1 MKKLTLKIFAILTL
15 FFGLLLCVSVLGC
28 GNAAGGG
35 NESGGNTTKEN
46 DENQIDKDK
55 IIPVND
61 FWPYPA
67 DKGSFDKSSNTLIL
81 QKIDG
86 SEAGATLSSKNLDIK
101 GKFICFEYE
110 NPTGRFRIQIN
121 YNNSKNDIGYLDSLK
136 TKIYVPLQNVQS
148 GETKIDSIIF
158 YNQGAYNKNEN
169 QSSVKIKKIYF
180 TDENKYDKSP
190 VIDKG
195 SSAAFDD
202 SISALE
208 LVEKM
213 AVGFNLGNCY
223 DAYQTMNDPA
233 DILWDGVDEW
243 KAPKMSKAVLQN
255 LADKFGKDESGKSN
269 AKTIRIP
276 VTWFNHIIDDEYT
289 IDPYW
294 MEEIKRVVDI
304 AYKEGYYVILNSH
317 HDVRGLDDKTHPPMS
332 TPLKYH
338 EGYILRDNQSDIEE
352 SKRFLKAVWTQI
364 CQAFNSSYGER
375 LIFETMNEPRN
386 TGDGHWGVDKN
397 CSECLAEAKLNNEF
411 NQLVL
416 NTIRASGGNNVKRF
430 VMIPNVG
437 CDRDSGLDE
446 VFKLPEDTAKDK
458 LIFTV
463 HWYPLD
469 IGHLWKTQ
477 SWDLPNMESIFTEL
491 NKNFVEKGIPVV
503 IGEVGPSEG
512 NFENLVQG
520 KSEEEKNVEALKPLS
535 DLSKLAG
542 KYGMSVLIFHLS
554 ELKRTINGKYLP
566 ELLAEDWKNNNKND
580 KEIIINDDYY
590 IAEGA
595 GSYDKTSQTV
605 NLTQQYADFALTPE
619 YEAKDKYLCIEYEN
633 LQGLLILCGI
643 YDEGDNDYYNQ
654 GNPESSIT
662 LKEADTSAYLKM
674 EEIKLSASKKI
685 KIKLHRRNKD
695 GNAQIKIKKIYF
707 TDKAYKG
714 GEEINEPVVD
724 NASPVSF
731 NNSISAINLVKDM
744 GVGFNLGN
752 CYEAYNSMED
762 DDAAY
767 LSWDGAGYWKSY
779 TMSKDVIKDLAAK
792 FGTDSKGKSNAKSIR
807 IPVTWFNH
815 IIDDKYTI
823 DPNWMKSVKE
833 AVDCAY
839 ELGFYVILNSHH
851 DVRPEMNSPIT
862 YHEGYIPR
870 DTSTDIAE
878 SERFL
883 KAIWEQ
889 ITKAFNNSYDEHL
902 IFETMNEPGIRHEH
916 WGVQKGCPICEASAK
931 LVNQYNQLV
940 LDTIR
945 ASGGNNAKRFVLIPN
960 VCCDFDSG
968 LYNDVSLEADVF
980 KMPADTAQDKLIL
993 TVHKYPMWNHL
1004 WKEEEYDYP
1013 NLEQA
1018 FENLNKN
1025 FVEKGIPVVIGEI
1038 GPTSNA
1044 DINNE
1049 DSLPAKLGHILTA
1062 EEVLPPLSDL
1072 AKLAGKYGMCILDFH
1087 LSDLFLQINGKYL
1100 PEILVEDWNNQ

>member
-1 MKKLTLKIFAILTL
+1 MKKLSLKILSVLTFL
-15 FFGLLLCVSVLGC
+15 FGIVLCVSVMGC
-28 GNAAGGG
+28 GNTAGV
-35 NESGGNTTKEN
+35 NNTTEN
-46 DENQIDKDK
+46 DEKEIKIEPYSGEATYDKSTKKVKFPAKWKNFQFPLTEAKDKYICVEYSNLKGGITLYVHYDDGDNNYDNDGNPYTQESFVSYKDK
-55 IIPVND
+55 IYLELEESKYI
-61 FWPYPA
+61 
-67 DKGSFDKSSNTLIL
+67 
-81 QKIDG
+81 
-86 SEAGATLSSKNLDIK
+86 SSKRIRIK
-101 GKFICFEYE
+101 FLSTTPAAEVV
-110 NPTGRFRIQIN
+110 IN
-121 YNNSKNDIGYLDSLK
+121 
-136 TKIYVPLQNVQS
+136 
-148 GETKIDSIIF
+148 
-158 YNQGAYNKNEN
+158 
-169 QSSVKIKKIYF
+169 KIYF
-180 TDENKYDKSP
+180 TDKKDEYKKP
-190 VIDKG
+190 VIDEK
-195 SSAAFDD
+195 SDANAVAFDN
-202 SISALE
+202 SISSIN
-208 LVEKM
+208 LVKDM
-213 AVGFNLGNCY
+213 GVGFNLGNCY
-223 DAYQTMNDPA
+223 EAHKSMNDPA
-233 DILWDGVDEW
+233 DIYLGWDGHEYWAEPD
-243 KAPKMSKAVLQN
+243 MSEKVIESLGE
-255 LADKFGKDESGKSN
+255 KFGKDDSGKSN

-276 VTWFNHIIDDEYT
+276 VTWYNHIIDDKYT

-294 MEEIKRVVDI
+294 MENVKKAVDC
-304 AYKEGYYVILNSH
+304 ANKLGYYVIINSH
-317 HDVRGLDDKTHPPMS
+317 HDTPETHD
-332 TPLKYH
+332 PLKYH
-338 EGYILRDNQSDIEE
+338 EGYILRDTQEDIDE
-352 SKRFLKAVWTQI
+352 SERFLKVIWEQI
-364 CQAFNSSYGER
+364 CKAFNNSYDEH
-375 LIFETMNEPRN
+375 LIFETMNEPLN
-386 TGDGHWGVDKN
+386 SDDPHWGVDKN
-397 CSECLAEAKLNNEF
+397 CQLCLKEAELNNRF

-416 NTIRASGGNNVKRF
+416 NTIRASGGNNAKRF
-430 VMIPNVG
+430 VIIPNVG

-446 VFKLPEDTAKDK
+446 VFKMPADTATDK
-458 LIFTV
+458 LILTV

-477 SWDLPNMESIFTEL
+477 SWDLPNMESIFTKL

-520 KSEEEKNVEALKPLS
+520 KSEEEKNIEALKPLS

-566 ELLAEDWKNNNKND
+566 ELLTEDWKNNSQNNNTKND
-580 KEIIINDDYY
+580 KEIIIGDNYW
-590 IAEGA
+590 IAEGV
-595 GSYDKTSQTV
+595 GSYDKSTQTLQ
-605 NLTQQYADFALTPE
+605 LTQQYADFALIPE

-633 LQGLLILCGI
+633 MEGLLILCAI
-643 YDEGDNDYYNQ
+643 YDEGDNYYYNQ

-662 LKEADTSAYLKM
+662 LKEADTSAYLKL
-674 EEIKLSASKKI
+674 EESKFSESKKI

-707 TDKAYKG
+707 TDKADNG
-714 GEEINEPVVD
+714 VEEINEPVVD
-724 NASPVSF
+724 TASPVIF

-762 DDAAY
+762 DATAY

-779 TMSKDVIKDLAAK
+779 TMSKDVIEDLAAK
-792 FGTDSKGKSNAKSIR
+792 FGTDSNGKSNAKSIR

-851 DVRPEMNSPIT
+851 DVRPDMNAPIT
-862 YHEGYIPR
+862 YHEGYITR
-870 DTSTDIAE
+870 DTSADIAE

-902 IFETMNEPGIRHEH
+902 IFETMNEPGSRHEH

-980 KMPADTAQDKLIL
+980 KMPADTAHDKLIL
-993 TVHKYPMWNHL
+993 TVHKYPMWDHL
-1004 WKEEEYDYP
+1004 WKEESHDYP
-1013 NLEQA
+1013 DLEKA

-1038 GPTSNA
+1038 GPSANA
-1044 DINNE
+1044 DINNK
-1049 DSLPAKLGHILTA
+1049 DSLPYKLGHVLTA

-1087 LSDLFLQINGKYL
+1087 LSDLFLQINGKYI
-1100 PEILVEDWNNQ
+1100 PEILVEDWKSQ